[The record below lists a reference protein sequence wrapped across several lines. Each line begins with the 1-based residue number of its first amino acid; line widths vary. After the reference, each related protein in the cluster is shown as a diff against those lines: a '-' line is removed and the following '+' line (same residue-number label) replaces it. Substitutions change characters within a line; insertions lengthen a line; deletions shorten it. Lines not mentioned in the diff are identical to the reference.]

1 MQRKPFAE
9 WLAENK
15 CNFSSAIIIIGS
27 DIINIGRCFYLPKQ
41 IVRRAQIEEAGKPTP
56 QINEET
62 VPFLQAIHDPHPVE
76 NWVLSHLN
84 MRQWVEGL
92 QKYRQQL

>member
-56 QINEET
+56 QINENVMHKGSERWRDG
-62 VPFLQAIHDPHPVE
+62 AIFASNPRPTPSRK
-76 NWVLSHLN
+76 LST
-84 MRQWVEGL
+84 
-92 QKYRQQL
+92 